1 MNEQNNV
8 VFILT
13 YSFYEE
19 DNLYNHEIV
28 GVYDSFEKAV
38 DVMNREAKVIE
49 INNTIDDKLYYDHKS
64 TARHYIHYYNDGNAT
79 NELLMIYT
87 RSVE

>member
-1 MNEQNNV
+1 MNEQNNI

-19 DNLYNHEIV
+19 YNLDTHEIV
-28 GVYDSFEKAV
+28 GVYDNFEKAV
-38 DVMNREAKVIE
+38 DAMNRRAKMIE
-49 INNTIDDKLYYDHKS
+49 IDNTIDDKVCYDHKS
-64 TARHYIHYYNDGNAT
+64 TARHYIHYYNDGNT
-79 NELLMIYT
+79 TKELLMIFA